1 MRIML
6 RFVVLLISI
15 FITTEIS
22 AQTSSIPPYF
32 MYWYTKPLSQPW
44 LESQVN
50 AKNAE
55 KAAIAAKN
63 QATMRIQAA
72 TIAKNMLLAVTYS
85 IFYDVLNT
93 ISCFDSAAVGWD
105 TAADFAELSG
115 GLAGEASEVYTNQ

>member
-1 MRIML
+1 ML

-50 AKNAE
+50 AK
-55 KAAIAAKN
+55 
-63 QATMRIQAA
+63 ATMRIQAA